1 LNKIIPL
8 VAFSISLLVLLGSSH
23 NAFAV
28 DELPPP
34 WRGEPNSIHVE
45 WNTPHLTSD
54 RFLDVQ
60 SPLCP
65 GNPFCMFPGS
75 FTSVPGGFDLYQGPT
90 GKNPVLQTRFQCQ
103 GIGPGSCV
111 VFLANFEDNK
121 DTKHIRIQ
129 ITSDNPAAIIILGN
143 FVQANVQDPDLTAFN
158 CQEFSIQTIGNTKI
172 IDAICKPNPFNE
184 GLGIIT
190 GIPVAISQIIV
201 DTISI
206 NEDNF
211 LALEVPGVSSI
222 ASGSGT
228 LDLFGATA
236 EPTASG
242 KPSGIS
248 TPFGFWE
255 MKVSGL
261 NPGATARITVTLDS
275 PLPTT
280 AQFFKLVDLGS
291 GLEWIDATSIL
302 ESNDG
307 DNVIVLAIT
316 DGSVFDADG
325 TVNGMVSDP
334 GVIVLPDNTGEGGM
348 PVGGEF
354 IGIDSVSVLAAG
366 AQYTAAWM
374 IPLIVS
380 AIGIGIVIAR
390 KF

>member
-1 LNKIIPL
+1 LKKLLALI
-8 VAFSISLLVLLGSSH
+8 VFSISFLVLLGSSH

-28 DELPPP
+28 DALPPP

-45 WNTPHLTSD
+45 WNTPHSTFS
-54 RFLDVQ
+54 V
-60 SPLCP
+60 
-65 GNPFCMFPGS
+65 
-75 FTSVPGGFDLYQGPT
+75 FTDSQTPTEVPGGFVLYQGPT
-90 GKNPVLQTRFQCQ
+90 GSNPSLQTRFQCTSISS
-103 GIGPGSCV
+103 GACV
-111 VFLANFEDNK
+111 VNLANFEDNK

-129 ITSDNPAAIIILGN
+129 ITSDNPAAINILGN
-143 FVQANVQDPDLTAFN
+143 FVQANIQDPDLTAFN
-158 CQEFSIQTIGNTKI
+158 CQGFSIQTIGNTKI

-184 GLGIIT
+184 GLALLT
-190 GIPVAISQIIV
+190 ASPVAVSQIIV

-222 ASGSGT
+222 ASDSGT
-228 LDLFGATA
+228 IDLFGTTA
-236 EPTASG
+236 EPTAIG

-255 MKVSGL
+255 FKVSELPLGAT
-261 NPGATARITVTLDS
+261 PATARITVTLDS

-307 DNVIVLAIT
+307 DNVIVLAIE
-316 DGSVFDADG
+316 DGSIFDADG

-334 GVIVLPDNTGEGGM
+334 GVIVLPDNTGGGGM
-348 PVGGEF
+348 TVGGTVMPIDTTALLLASAQMTAVWLIPVIVAG
-354 IGIDSVSVLAAG
+354 IGIA
-366 AQYTAAWM
+366 
-374 IPLIVS
+374 
-380 AIGIGIVIAR
+380 IVIAR